1 MSDRPSAQVSGRSGP
16 AVPAA
21 AAAAWRWPMML
32 AMAVSFL
39 AWLLTNIDQSM
50 FGYAIPDIRQEF
62 DVGLDVVGIVI
73 SLSFVVGAIVPIAIG
88 SMTDRLGP
96 RLMLPMCL
104 VSSALLVGCLGLAR
118 SFPLF
123 AACRIASFGFSAS
136 LSPITNTIVAAAA
149 PARARAMLIAVL
161 QCAYPLGWFVASLLV
176 APLMAGHGW
185 RSLFLVGFAVAAVAL
200 PLGLLIP
207 RNILSAHATHRRV
220 PGAGSPVAT
229 LLSAPYRRTTV
240 LTGLTIFFNAGA
252 VAATAFFLPTFLHE
266 VRGYTVAASA
276 LVVGSSYGIS
286 VIGYLG
292 SALASMYLLSRR
304 DTIALCNVIAAV
316 LFLGMV
322 WLPTSYE
329 QDVIAFGVTAIFF
342 YGVSAIMITYVLESF
357 PAALRTTAAALS
369 GTACVSGSMVV
380 FPYLTARVVALLGW
394 QLSFTVI
401 VPPALLLSCAA
412 ILCLPRRPT
421 TGDPAE
427 TAPPSPAYE

>member
-1 MSDRPSAQVSGRSGP
+1 MSERFQAKASRTVDSAVAPVGSE
-16 AVPAA
+16 
-21 AAAAWRWPMML
+21 WRWPMLL
-32 AMAVSFL
+32 AMAVAFMT
-39 AWLLTNIDQSM
+39 WLLTNIDQSM
-50 FGYAIPDIRQEF
+50 FGYAIPDIRQDF

-73 SLSFVVGAIVPIAIG
+73 SISFVVGAIVPIAIG
-88 SMTDRLGP
+88 SLTDRLGP
-96 RLMLPMCL
+96 RLMLPLCL
-104 VSSALLVGCLGLAR
+104 VSSALLVGCLGLSR

-185 RSLFLVGFAVAAVAL
+185 RSLFLVGFAVAVVAL
-200 PLGLLIP
+200 PMGLLIP
-207 RNILSAHATHRRV
+207 RDILSAHAAQRRV

-229 LLSAPYRRTTV
+229 LLRAPYRRTTV

-266 VRGYTVAASA
+266 VRGYTVTASA

-286 VIGYLG
+286 VVGYLG
-292 SALASMYLLSRR
+292 SALVSMYLLSRR
-304 DTIALCNVIAAV
+304 DTIALCNLVAAG

-380 FPYLTARVVALLGW
+380 FPYLTARIVALLGW

-412 ILCLPRRPT
+412 ILCLPRQPLHD
-421 TGDPAE
+421 DPAG
-427 TAPPSPAYE
+427 TAAAPPPDK